1 MKKNWSSVVFMAM
14 CAGAA
19 STGFAGLLPYAYVEA
34 RGTNAVNTLYH
45 PGSATKYVAD
55 FEFTKVEPVQQ
66 RLFGTGGWNNT
77 DLCVSLYINGGKK
90 YAWAFQDGKGNW
102 TDTGLGVGANSRRA
116 FVLDSFGAKATLYG
130 HGRNDVAPDGRG
142 MRSYEAAVSTARS
155 ARSSVPTFLFADVIS
170 MDPLAFEHH
179 PEEETPRSSFAHA
192 KAYSFEICENGMT
205 VHFFA
210 PFTDPETGA
219 ACMKDVVTGQLH
231 GDFIAT
237 DKPLLYG
244 DGIGRA
250 DDYKYEA
257 GKLSCKFYASADD
270 PAKGKVSIDGGEP
283 AADGSAWLARGGT
296 LRIKAVPEAGRRFV
310 KWNGDT
316 RLIKSREGLEAIV
329 ASDVSGQLEAV
340 FEDEDEGVTIAP
352 GTFGGQNIVRNG
364 DFEAGSISSSVN
376 DGAWGYVPSV
386 DVGAWESVGSQGLT
400 KSDAPWYNGTVG
412 GTYAAFLQMDSSIR
426 QTVNAPVS
434 GKYRL
439 SFRHAA
445 RNTNISYLGSRIVP
459 MIDGK
464 ALGIGYVTCWSTI
477 LEHAAFDVWLEAGPH
492 ELEFRNDPTGAGD
505 RSSIIDD
512 VSLEIPADPE
522 RSLATLDDY
531 GFRFNFTGGTKVVT
545 GKRYTEDSKTAMK
558 FTAADGP
565 GGLSTSCFLASGWGS
580 VANGDVSLN
589 GDWTAAMS
597 VRPGSVNK
605 GIMLCLGG
613 RANNMKQVLFCSSG
627 TAGQLHVAIC
637 QKWWTSSKSN
647 GVNIPKSINVGG
659 LNETTSRFHS
669 LVAVHRRE
677 NRYITIYYDGILVD
691 RFDSSASSAGRT
703 FKTGLQFG
711 AAHGGAV
718 NDEYTNQIGAGADVR
733 FQDVRYYERA
743 LSDEEVAMY
752 ARAFPAR
759 RASQDVQATDVNPA
773 ADATYDHDVTADGVL
788 FVPEGVTVTMPSIA
802 GTYYNYGTIVLTGGG
817 TVTAAPKGPG
827 VMRFTGTQTLNFSAF
842 GNSPVE
848 IDGNVTLG
856 ANKPANYTG
865 APVSFLGGNI
875 TLNGQV
881 TIGDNVD
888 SDWYDRP
895 GAVVNFAG
903 GTFAGEGFF
912 YIGGRKTQNVL
923 NVTAGVFTARW
934 AAWGAVA
941 TQPETRIVNVGGT
954 GTFAPS
960 SLVYN
965 GGSDPGDWTRLTVRA
980 GEGGTFTPPDPMPP
994 YVAVEAMP
1002 GEPVIALARDVALGG
1017 PFSVSKRSTLK
1028 VTGAKTL
1035 DVSGAKT
1042 VAVDGSVEIGESSA
1056 LVAPAFVRAGGTVT
1070 VANGAKLVIDLDG
1083 YAGADA
1089 VFTADGGIS
1098 LPEGATAAE
1107 CIELKNAEVEGLRP
1121 ALSANGT
1128 AVVLEMDDLA
1138 APVTAEWTGG
1148 GPPLALDDP
1157 ANWECRNIRGAV
1169 LPGAVP
1175 TAVTTVRVTGT
1186 TSFSLTAEAA
1196 PTAAWRRLEIGACS
1210 LSADCD
1216 WRGVAGFDD
1225 GAVIDLNGHKL
1236 TVAGLSGKATIT
1248 DTLGGGELHL
1258 DVGAATVENTEV
1270 AITGAVKLVKEGE
1283 GVFIPKISQT
1293 YVGGTVVAAGRLAL
1307 GTASNPL
1314 GPKNAAVTVES
1325 GAEYDMNGCFST
1337 STCIYSYELAG
1348 TFFAS
1353 TTSGPNGYD
1362 DSYKF
1367 LGRSV
1372 VLTGDARMVLD
1383 KVYFGCPDQNP
1394 MWLTM
1399 NGHTLTLSN
1408 DVAGGYV
1415 GMGAI
1420 RARDWGRLV
1429 FEGIGQWEWL
1439 AGCGPY
1445 TVDVTTHSK
1454 FKMKGN
1460 FDFRGF
1466 EYLADVW
1473 ERNTGTS
1480 SAEVLVY
1487 GAYKAGD
1494 FRPPLVLKNGATLD
1508 LGDRKTTF
1516 SVDGVAANGTS
1527 GEVGLVRFDANATI
1541 TVDVGRRRGGDQ
1553 RVVSWTNDP
1562 GGTVTFVLDA
1572 ASAAAGRK
1580 LVRRE
1585 DGLYLFG
1592 GFAILVR

>member
-19 STGFAGLLPYAYVEA
+19 GTGFAGLLPYAYVEA

-55 FEFTKVEPVQQ
+55 FEFTEVKPVQQ
-66 RLFGTGGWNNT
+66 RLFGTGGWNSA
-77 DLCVSLYINGGKK
+77 DLCVSLYINGSTQF
-90 YAWAFQDGKGNW
+90 AWAFQDGKGNW
-102 TDTGLGVGANSRRA
+102 TSTGCGVSANSRRA

-170 MDPLAFEHH
+170 MDPLVFEHH
-179 PEEETPRSSFAHA
+179 PEEETPRSGFAHA

-231 GDFIAT
+231 GDFIVT

-316 RLIKSREGLEAIV
+316 RLIESREGLEAIV

-340 FEDEDEGVTIAP
+340 FEDEDEGVTIVP
-352 GTFGGQNIVRNG
+352 GPFGGQNIVRNG
-364 DFEAGSISSSVN
+364 DFEAGSVPSSVN
-376 DGAWGYVPSV
+376 SGAWGYVPSA
-386 DVGAWESVGSQGLT
+386 DVGAWESVGSLGLT
-400 KSDAPWYNGTVG
+400 KSDAPWYSGTVG

-445 RNTNISYLGSRIVP
+445 RNTSISYLGSRIVP
-459 MIDGK
+459 TIDGK
-464 ALGIGYVTCWSTI
+464 ALGIGYVTGWATV
-477 LEHAAFDVWLEAGPH
+477 LERATFDVWLEAGPH

-512 VSLEIPADPE
+512 ISLEIPADPE

-545 GKRYTEDSKTAMK
+545 GKRFTESKTI
-558 FTAADGP
+558 TVSAADGP
-565 GGLSTSCFLASGWGS
+565 GGPGTAVATPGGWGTM
-580 VANGDVSLN
+580 ANGGVSMN
-589 GDWTAAMS
+589 GDWTAAIS
-597 VRPGSVNK
+597 VKPGTTANGAIISY
-605 GIMLCLGG
+605 GG
-613 RANNMKQVLFCSSG
+613 NGNYPGRQLTICSSA
-627 TAGQLHVAIC
+627 TAGELSFRITQNYD
-637 QKWWTSSKSN
+637 KSN
-647 GVNIPKSINVGG
+647 KKNTPSVLTLTG
-659 LNETTSRFHS
+659 LNETSSRFHTI
-669 LVAVHRRE
+669 VVVHRRE
-677 NRYITIYYDGILVD
+677 NRYMSVYYDGTLAG
-691 RFDSSASSAGRT
+691 RFDSLYNIGADKV
-703 FKTGLQFG
+703 FVPGLQFG
-711 AAHGGAV
+711 AQHGGAV
-718 NDEYTNQIGAGADVR
+718 SPIVNTTNHS

-773 ADATYDHDVTADGVL
+773 ADVTYDHDVTADGAL

-827 VMRFTGTQTLNFSAF
+827 VMRFTGSQTLNFSAF

-875 TLNGQV
+875 TLAGQV
-881 TIGDNVD
+881 TIGDSVD
-888 SDWYDRP
+888 SDWHDRP

-965 GGSDPGDWTRLTVRA
+965 GGIDPGDWTRLTVRT

-1017 PFSVSKRSTLK
+1017 PFSVSKGSTLK

-1042 VAVDGSVEIGESSA
+1042 VAVDGSMEIGESSA

-1070 VANGAKLVIDLDG
+1070 VAGGARLVIDLGG

-1121 ALSANGT
+1121 ALSADGT

-1148 GPPLALDDP
+1148 GTPLALDDP

-1175 TAVTTVRVTGT
+1175 TAVTTVRVTGA

-1248 DTLGGGELHL
+1248 DTPGGGELHL

-1408 DVAGGYV
+1408 DVADGYV

-1439 AGCGPY
+1439 AGYGPY

-1473 ERNTGTS
+1473 ERNPGTS

-1494 FRPPLVLKNGATLD
+1494 FRPPLVLKDGATLD

-1516 SVDGVAANGTS
+1516 SVDGVAADGTS
-1527 GEVGLVRFDANATI
+1527 GEVALVRFDANATI
-1541 TVDVGRRRGGDQ
+1541 TVDVGRRRGGEQ
-1553 RVVSWTNDP
+1553 KIVSWTNDP
-1562 GGTVTFVLDA
+1562 GETVTFVLDA